1 MTGIDAVSTVFIR
14 LLLSILLGSL
24 IGIERARKRRPAGL
38 RTFALVCI
46 GATMAMLTNIF
57 VVLKYDS
64 GDITRIAA
72 QVISGVG
79 FLGAGT
85 IIVTGKNKVRG
96 LTTAAS
102 LWATA
107 SLGLAI
113 GAGYYA
119 ASFVG
124 FIVIILANTLMHRL
138 DELFMTTNE
147 LAANENKI
155 LRFHIE
161 ISDKKA
167 VYDIF
172 EFLSKNDIVVSK
184 YKLEKK
190 NEELFLFDL
199 KIIPG
204 NKDIIK
210 IKANISC
217 SDALV
222 SIEEIV

>member
-46 GATMAMLTNIF
+46 GATLAKLTNIF
-57 VVLKYDS
+57 VLLKYNS

-124 FIVIILANTLMHRL
+124 FIIIILANTVMHRL
-138 DELFMTTNE
+138 DEILMTPNE
-147 LAANENKI
+147 TVVSEIKI
-155 LRFHIE
+155 LKFHIE
-161 ISDKKA
+161 ISDKRA

-172 EFLSKNDIVVSK
+172 EFLSKNDIGVSK

-190 NEELFLFDL
+190 NEELFSFD
-199 KIIPG
+199 IEINTG
-204 NKDIIK
+204 NKDINK
-210 IKANISC
+210 IKAEISC
-217 SDALV
+217 SDDLV